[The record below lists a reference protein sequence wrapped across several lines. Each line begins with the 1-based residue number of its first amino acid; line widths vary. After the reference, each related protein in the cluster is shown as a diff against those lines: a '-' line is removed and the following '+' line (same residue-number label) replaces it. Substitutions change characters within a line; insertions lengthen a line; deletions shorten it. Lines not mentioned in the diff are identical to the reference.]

1 MSRRRTTH
9 RLMRRAGG
17 MLGAL
22 IVLTGCTGVP
32 SSSRPEIITS
42 LGAVQPVVPAAVTPQ
57 PGAEPRSIVAG
68 FLANNATSDAH
79 HLAARAFLTSE
90 ATNRWSDT
98 TVTIVDSPQVG
109 NPNNDNKVTVTGR
122 LVGTID
128 GSGIYTPSLQGDG
141 RGGGGAPVSLTFGL
155 KQNNGQWRIDTLQNG
170 LFISDSQFQGF
181 YQQRTVYFY
190 DQAEEHLVPD
200 PRFSS
205 LQDPTLLATWL
216 MAQLAEGA
224 RADLQSATNT
234 ELPAQTDPRRVT
246 AALGPVIKIEIP
258 GASQLA
264 PGTRDRLAAQV
275 AMTLLPVASGT
286 TISITDGGRAV
297 TIPRS
302 GVTFTSTIFSDA
314 IAPANEIP
322 PLYYINDRG
331 LVIGPDG
338 TALPGPLGN
347 GQYDMNAVGLARING
362 SATLLVAGTVGRAQA
377 QTLYLG
383 TDTGPLHP
391 TSVTGVLSRP
401 AWVPNQPEVWIG
413 AAKTLYRVTTSGA
426 ARIVEIATTSGKLS
440 GQITA
445 VRFSPEGARIA
456 IVLRTADNL
465 GQIWLGSVVRADNSV
480 RVSNLQQISPQGATI
495 TDIAWNDQLKLFA
508 VGRDIGG
515 LPNVYELQSDGS
527 LWTPRGIPNLPGAP
541 DSITVAENVVASVSV
556 ANTVWIQRGGSWVS
570 PAGGTTHGSNP
581 VYLE

>member
-1 MSRRRTTH
+1 MRTGAV
-9 RLMRRAGG
+9 RRAGG
-17 MLGAL
+17 VLGIL
-22 IVLTGCTGVP
+22 VVLTGCTGVP
-32 SSSRPEIITS
+32 SSSRPEVIAS

-57 PGAEPRSIVAG
+57 PDAEPRTIIAG
-68 FLANNATSDAH
+68 FLTNNATSDVH

-98 TVTIVDSPQVG
+98 TVTVVDNPQIG
-109 NPNNDNKVTVTGR
+109 NPDKQNQVTVTGR
-122 LVGTID
+122 IIGTIN

-155 KQNNGQWRIDTLQNG
+155 KKDDGQWRIDTLQNG
-170 LFISDSQFQGF
+170 LFISDQQFQDF

-200 PRFSS
+200 PRFSA

-216 MAQLAEGA
+216 MTQLAEGT
-224 RADLQSATNT
+224 RPELQAATNT

-246 AALGPVIKIEIP
+246 ASLGPVIKIEIP

-264 PGTRDRLAAQV
+264 LGTRDRLAAQV
-275 AMTLLPVASGT
+275 ALTLEPVASGT
-286 TISITDGGRAV
+286 PISITDGGRAV

-302 GVTFTSTIFSDA
+302 GATFTASIFSDA
-314 IAPANEIP
+314 VAPANQVP
-322 PLYYINDRG
+322 PLYYINDNG

-338 TALPGPLGN
+338 KALPGPLGN
-347 GQYDMNAVGLARING
+347 GQYHLNAVALASMNN
-362 SATLLVAGTVGRAQA
+362 SATLLAAGTAGSADA
-377 QTLYLG
+377 QTLYVG
-383 TDTGPLHP
+383 TDGAPLRR
-391 TSVTGVLSRP
+391 TAVTGALSRP
-401 AWVPNQPEVWIG
+401 AWVPNMAEVWIG
-413 AAKTLYRVTTSGA
+413 AGKTLYRVASNGA
-426 ARIVEIATTSGKLS
+426 VSAVAITTTSGKLS
-440 GQITA
+440 GQIIA

-456 IVLRTADNL
+456 VVLQTADGA
-465 GQIWLGSVVRADNSV
+465 GQIWLGSVVRATNAV
-480 RVSNLQQISPQGATI
+480 RVSNMQQISPQGVTI
-495 TDIAWNDQLKLFA
+495 TDVAWNDELKLFA

-527 LWTPRGIPNLPGAP
+527 LWTPRGIPNLPGPP

-556 ANTVWIQRGGSWVS
+556 GNTVWVQRGGSWVS
-570 PAGGTTHGSNP
+570 PTGGSTHGTNP